1 MPLVAFT
8 SPPELYTMVGLCHLR
23 WSLSARGLLAA
34 TTPVFGHNLDT
45 ALNLFP
51 FLSSAF
57 PPVPH
62 VHPPFPRNLALSP
75 AANCLTIHS
84 VVFLSSERG
93 LKG

>member
-8 SPPELYTMVGLCHLR
+8 SPPELYTVVELCHLR
-23 WSLSARGLLAA
+23 WSLSARGQLAA

-45 ALNLFP
+45 ALDLP
-51 FLSSAF
+51 FLPSAF
-57 PPVPH
+57 PSVPH

-75 AANCLTIHS
+75 ATNCFTIHS